1 MLDNIP
7 NKPSTFRAGNGW
19 NKWWLTWNVRPSML
33 KSRLCDYIDACILV
47 YETVTVTGAGTDDTK
62 IRLDEI
68 NE

>member
-1 MLDNIP
+1 M
-7 NKPSTFRAGNGW
+7 GW
-19 NKWWLTWNVRPSML
+19 NKWWLTWNIRSSVL

-62 IRLDEI
+62 RRLDEI